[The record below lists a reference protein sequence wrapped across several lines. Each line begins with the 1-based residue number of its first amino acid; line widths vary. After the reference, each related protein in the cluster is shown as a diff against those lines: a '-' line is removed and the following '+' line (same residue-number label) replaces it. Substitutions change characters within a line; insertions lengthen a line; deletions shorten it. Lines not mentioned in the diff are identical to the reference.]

1 MRYVLVL
8 LFILPVFL
16 WAQSTVNPANH
27 HKHVPSVS
35 LQESAVPKDIA
46 SPPQISVLSTNSE
59 QVGLYEKFEAVF
71 QLQNATFQNPYNP
84 SEIDVR
90 ATFISPNGKTWK
102 IFGFYDNYQ
111 NRNQWKV
118 RFSPN
123 ETGTWKYTLQATAS
137 NGSGT
142 STEYTFKAAASRR
155 HGWLKVSPINP
166 HYLMQDDGT
175 PFYGL
180 GPAYPWQVNDGPNGL
195 ALLEASGANMFYYW
209 NIMYDTGGGI
219 IESMNSG
226 LGRYDQPKCGRIDQ
240 VIEWAENRGMNVML
254 SIWPHDLL
262 CKTLTG
268 WVQQWNQ
275 NPYNQ
280 ICDVREFFAS
290 ETAWTYEEKQY
301 RYIIARWGHSR
312 GLGIWE
318 LVCEINGTDGWTF
331 GDHDDVLNWVE
342 STTDFLKQNDPYG
355 RPVTVSQSGGIYWP
369 EGYAIVDLPNVH
381 LYETGWSARYTN
393 DPLRSS
399 LWIYGNISQKFWL
412 DFDKP
417 GIMGEAGYMDNYG
430 NYSPSSEN
438 YVALY
443 HNALWVT
450 WANGLAAT
458 PLWWDF
464 TTKSIFTPAF
474 LAQMLAFSKVV
485 HGIDY
490 AHIPLNPATVSVPGC
505 DAYAMEGDTLA
516 FGWIRDIMA
525 TNVSTKAF
533 ILEGLNDASYSI
545 QWLNPWTGDP
555 VQSKVLLSRFG
566 RLQDQIPQLSENLK
580 DIAFIARPS
589 GSAGSPQQLELAAD
603 PVFLYGDT
611 SNTSQISCFIL
622 DAQGRLCTSAG
633 NSVLFTLT
641 GPGTL
646 EGTNPAAPAD
656 GAAGITLRADANSG
670 TARIVA
676 TSSGLASDTLD
687 ILIKKFFSID
697 DFEAYSSDAGLKDAW
712 PKRYGTTTDVFLETS
727 LVGEGGKAMRLEYSV
742 GNGSPSYAGVSRTL
756 SGEWSKA
763 KSLSFWLKPDGS
775 GRTLNIRFYKN
786 NANYWYVDYPLT
798 ESDSAT
804 VTIPLDRFRPN
815 FTASSF
821 DPALMTQIAVTVN
834 QDPGSPGSGILY
846 LDDLK
851 FLSTEAAPV
860 ETPEDGRKPA
870 DYRLCP
876 NYPNPFNHET
886 AFEYQIPR
894 EERVTVTIHNML
906 GERIETLVKTRQSPG
921 RYTAHWNAEKLASG
935 IYFYQIEAGGFTERR
950 KCVLLK

>member
-1 MRYVLVL
+1 MRNCLTFICLVSAL
-8 LFILPVFL
+8 AWI
-16 WAQSTVNPANH
+16 
-27 HKHVPSVS
+27 PSAGRAENFNDHA
-35 LQESAVPKDIA
+35 LHGRQAAAVQNSYA
-46 SPPQISVLSTNSE
+46 TPPQIKVVSMNKE
-59 QVGLYEKFEAVF
+59 QVGLYEKFEAIL
-71 QLQNATFQNPYNP
+71 QLQNTIVQNPYDP
-84 SEIDVR
+84 EEIDVR
-90 ATFISPNGKTWK
+90 ATFKSPTGKIWE

-123 ETGTWKYTLQATAS
+123 EIGTWKFTLQATNV
-137 NGSGT
+137 NGTGT
-142 STEYTFKAAASRR
+142 SKEYTFEAVASAN
-155 HGWLKVSPINP
+155 HGWLRISQDNP
-166 HYLMQDDGT
+166 HYLIEDDGT
-175 PFYGL
+175 SFYGV
-180 GPAYPWQVNDGPNGL
+180 GPAYPWTVNDGPSGL

-209 NIMYDTGGGI
+209 NIMYDTGGGV

-226 LGRYDQPKCGRIDQ
+226 MGKYDQPKCSRIDQ
-240 VIEWAENRGMNVML
+240 VMEWAENRGMKVML

-262 CKTLTG
+262 CDAVSG
-268 WVQQWNQ
+268 WPRQWQQ
-275 NPYNQ
+275 NPYKQ
-280 ICDVREFFAS
+280 ICNVREFYIS
-290 ETAWTYEEKQY
+290 DDAWSYEEKLY

-318 LVCEINGTDGWTF
+318 LVCEINGTDGWAF

-342 STTDFLKQNDPYG
+342 DAYDFLKRNDPYG

-369 EGYAIVDLPNVH
+369 EGYEIVDLPNVH
-381 LYETGWSARYTN
+381 LYETGWAARYTN

-417 GIMGEAGYMDNYG
+417 GIMGEAGYTGNYG
-430 NYSPSSEN
+430 NFSPSSNE
-438 YVALY
+438 YVNLY
-443 HNALWVT
+443 HDALWVT

-464 TTKSIFTPAF
+464 TTKSIFTSTF

-485 HGIDY
+485 YGIDY
-490 AHIPLNPATVSVPGC
+490 AHIPLNPASVSVPGC
-505 DAYAMEGDTLA
+505 DAYAMEGDTIA

-525 TNVSTKAF
+525 TNVSAKAF
-533 ILEGLNDASYSI
+533 TLEGLNDASYSI

-555 VQSKVLLSRFG
+555 VQSKVRLSRFG

-589 GSAGSPQQLELAAD
+589 GGAGSPQQLELAAD
-603 PVFLYGDT
+603 PAFLYGDT

-622 DAQGRLCTSAG
+622 DAQGRLCTSNG

-646 EGTNPAAPAD
+646 EGANPAAPAD
-656 GAAGITLRADANSG
+656 GATGITFRADANAG

-676 TSSGLASDTLD
+676 TSSGLASDTMD
-687 ILIKKFFSID
+687 IVIKKFLSID
-697 DFEAYSSDAGLKDAW
+697 DFEIYSSDAELRDDW
-712 PKRYGTTTDVFLETS
+712 PKRYGTTTNLFLETS

-742 GNGSPSYAGVSRTL
+742 GSGSPSYAGVSRTL

-763 KSLSFWLKPDGS
+763 KFLSFWLKPDGS
-775 GRTLNIRFYKN
+775 GRTFNIRFYIN

-804 VTIPLDRFRPN
+804 VRIPLDRFRPN
-815 FTASSF
+815 FSASSF
-821 DPALMTQIAVTVN
+821 DPALLTQIAVNVN

-860 ETPEDGRKPA
+860 ETLEDGRTPA
-870 DYRLCP
+870 DYRLFP
-876 NYPNPFNHET
+876 NYPNPFNNET
-886 AFEYQIPR
+886 VIQYSIPKAG
-894 EERVTVTIHNML
+894 EVTVTVHNL
-906 GERIETLVKTRQSPG
+906 RGQLVEILIQTKQQPG
-921 RYTAHWNAEKLASG
+921 LHAVRWNTKKLASG
-935 IYFYQIEAGGFTERR
+935 IYFYTIEAGGFIDQR
-950 KCVLLK
+950 KCLLLK